1 MKSNEL
7 NLRKNKKLKSGAR
20 LFENRNIKA
29 QRRDNNLAFF
39 SENLNVRDDF
49 IVKLSKIIIAFKS
62 NTELFQT
69 ILTKGPGDEQ
79 SQQ

>member
-1 MKSNEL
+1 MNWT
-7 NLRKNKKLKSGAR
+7 LRKNKKLKSGAK

-39 SENLNVRDDF
+39 FENVNVRDDF
-49 IVKLSKIIIAFKS
+49 VVKVSKVIIAFKS

-69 ILTKGPGDEQ
+69 FLTKGQEMNIL
-79 SQQ
+79 SNEK